1 MEDEMTLYVT
11 PARRAH
17 RRHMLDEIMRDWDEN
32 YTSELTFP
40 IDVVADN
47 DAFTIK
53 ALLPGI
59 KPDDL
64 DIQIVN
70 EIVTISGELS
80 ADREEGANYLLAE
93 IPGGKFHRVITLPV
107 PLNAAGVEASLENG
121 VMTLVIPK
129 AEEAKPRTI
138 KVKAL

>member
-1 MEDEMTLYVT
+1 MTLYVT

-32 YTSELTFP
+32 YTTELTFP
-40 IDVVADN
+40 LDVVADN

-53 ALLPGI
+53 ALLPGVSA
-59 KPDDL
+59 DDL

-70 EIVTISGELS
+70 EIVTLAGEIRTE
-80 ADREEGANYLLAE
+80 REEGANYLLAE

-107 PLNAAGVEASLENG
+107 PLNAANVEASLENG
-121 VMTLVIPK
+121 VLTLVIPK

-138 KVKAL
+138 KVNAK

>member
-1 MEDEMTLYVT
+1 MTLYVT

-32 YTSELTFP
+32 YTTELTFP
-40 IDVVADN
+40 LDVVADN

-53 ALLPGI
+53 ALLPGVSA
-59 KPDDL
+59 DDL

-70 EIVTISGELS
+70 EIVTLAGEIKTE
-80 ADREEGANYLLAE
+80 REEGANYLLAE

-107 PLNAAGVEASLENG
+107 PLNAANVEASLENG
-121 VMTLVIPK
+121 VLTLVIPK

-138 KVKAL
+138 KVNAK

>member
-1 MEDEMTLYVT
+1 MTLYVT

-40 IDVVADN
+40 IDVLADN

-53 ALLPGI
+53 ALLPGVSA
-59 KPDDL
+59 DDL

-70 EIVTISGELS
+70 EILTLSGELKTE
-80 ADREEGANYLLAE
+80 REEGANYLLAE

-107 PLNAAGVEASLENG
+107 PLNAANVEASLENG
-121 VMTLVIPK
+121 VLTLVIPK

-138 KVKAL
+138 KVNAK

>member
-1 MEDEMTLYVT
+1 MTLYVT

-32 YTSELTFP
+32 YTTELTFP
-40 IDVVADN
+40 LDVVADN

-53 ALLPGI
+53 ALLPGVSA
-59 KPDDL
+59 DDL

-70 EIVTISGELS
+70 EIVTLSGELKTE
-80 ADREEGANYLLAE
+80 REEGANYLLAE

-107 PLNAAGVEASLENG
+107 PLNAANVEASLENG
-121 VMTLVIPK
+121 VLTLVIPK

-138 KVKAL
+138 KVNAK

>member
-1 MEDEMTLYVT
+1 MTLYVT
-11 PARRAH
+11 PARRAY

-40 IDVVADN
+40 IDVLADN

-53 ALLPGI
+53 ALLPGVSA
-59 KPDDL
+59 DDL

-70 EIVTISGELS
+70 EIVTLSGELKS
-80 ADREEGANYLLAE
+80 DREEGANYLLAE

-107 PLNAAGVEASLENG
+107 PLNAANVEASLENG
-121 VMTLVIPK
+121 VLTLVIPK

-138 KVKAL
+138 KVNVK

>member
-1 MEDEMTLYVT
+1 MTLYVT

-40 IDVVADN
+40 IDVMADN

-53 ALLPGI
+53 ALLPGVSA
-59 KPDDL
+59 DDL

-70 EIVTISGELS
+70 EILTLSGELKTE
-80 ADREEGANYLLAE
+80 REEGANYLLAE

-107 PLNAAGVEASLENG
+107 PLNAANVEASLENG
-121 VMTLVIPK
+121 VLTLVIPK

-138 KVKAL
+138 KVKAK

>member
-1 MEDEMTLYVT
+1 MTLYVT

-40 IDVVADN
+40 IDVLADN

-53 ALLPGI
+53 ALLPGVSA
-59 KPDDL
+59 DDL

-70 EIVTISGELS
+70 EILTLSGELKTE
-80 ADREEGANYLLAE
+80 REEGANYLLAE

-107 PLNAAGVEASLENG
+107 PLNAANVEANLENG
-121 VMTLVIPK
+121 VLTLVIPK

-138 KVKAL
+138 KVKAK

>member
-1 MEDEMTLYVT
+1 MTLYVT

-40 IDVVADN
+40 IDVMADN

-53 ALLPGI
+53 ALLPGVSA
-59 KPDDL
+59 DDL

-70 EIVTISGELS
+70 EILTLSGELKTE
-80 ADREEGANYLLAE
+80 REEGDNYLLAE

-107 PLNAAGVEASLENG
+107 PLNAANVEASLENG
-121 VMTLVIPK
+121 VLTLVIPK

-138 KVKAL
+138 KVNAK

>member
-1 MEDEMTLYVT
+1 MTLYVT

-32 YTSELTFP
+32 YTSKLTFP

-53 ALLPGI
+53 ALLPGVSA
-59 KPDDL
+59 DDL

-70 EIVTISGELS
+70 EIVTLSGELKT
-80 ADREEGANYLLAE
+80 DRGEGTNYLLAE
-93 IPGGKFHRVITLPV
+93 IPGGKFHRVITLPM
-107 PLNAAGVEASLENG
+107 PLNAANVEASLENG
-121 VMTLVIPK
+121 VLTLVIPK

-138 KVKAL
+138 KVKAK

>member
-1 MEDEMTLYVT
+1 MTLCGT

-17 RRHMLDEIMRDWDEN
+17 RRYMVDDIMRDWDEN

-40 IDVVADN
+40 IDVGTDN
-47 DAFTIK
+47 EAFTIK

-59 KPDDL
+59 KPEDL

-70 EIVTISGELS
+70 EIVTISGEFK
-80 ADREEGANYLLAE
+80 ADHEEGATYLLAE
-93 IPGGKFHRVITLPV
+93 IPGGKFHRAITLPI
-107 PLNAAGVEASLENG
+107 PLNAADVEASLENG
-121 VMTLVIPK
+121 ILTLTIPK

-138 KVKAL
+138 KVKIK

>member
-1 MEDEMTLYVT
+1 MTLYVT

-40 IDVVADN
+40 IDVAADN

-53 ALLPGI
+53 ALLPGVSA
-59 KPDDL
+59 DDL

-70 EIVTISGELS
+70 EIVTISGELK

-107 PLNAAGVEASLENG
+107 PLNAANVEASLENG
-121 VMTLVIPK
+121 VLTLIIPK
-129 AEEAKPRTI
+129 AEEAKPRT
-138 KVKAL
+138 VKINAK

>member
-1 MEDEMTLYVT
+1 
-11 PARRAH
+11 
-17 RRHMLDEIMRDWDEN
+17 MLDEIMRDWDEN

>member
-1 MEDEMTLYVT
+1 MTLYVT

-70 EIVTISGELS
+70 EIVTISGVLS

-107 PLNAAGVEASLENG
+107 PLNAAEVEASLENG

>member
-1 MEDEMTLYVT
+1 MTLYVT

-32 YTSELTFP
+32 YTTELTFP
-40 IDVVADN
+40 LDVVADN

-53 ALLPGI
+53 ALLPGVSA
-59 KPDDL
+59 DDL
-64 DIQIVN
+64 DIQIVD
-70 EIVTISGELS
+70 EIVTLSGELKTE
-80 ADREEGANYLLAE
+80 REEGANYLLAE

-107 PLNAAGVEASLENG
+107 PLNAANVEASLENG
-121 VMTLVIPK
+121 VLTLVIPK

-138 KVKAL
+138 KVNAK

>member
-1 MEDEMTLYVT
+1 MTLYVT
-11 PARRAH
+11 PARRAY

-40 IDVVADN
+40 IDVLADN
-47 DAFTIK
+47 DTFTIK
-53 ALLPGI
+53 ALLPGVSA
-59 KPDDL
+59 DDL

-70 EIVTISGELS
+70 EIVTLSGELKS
-80 ADREEGANYLLAE
+80 DREEGANYLLAE

-107 PLNAAGVEASLENG
+107 PLNAANVEASLENG
-121 VMTLVIPK
+121 VLTLVIPK

-138 KVKAL
+138 KVNVK

>member
-1 MEDEMTLYVT
+1 MTLYVT
-11 PARRAH
+11 PARRAY

-40 IDVVADN
+40 IDVLADN

-53 ALLPGI
+53 ALLPGVSA
-59 KPDDL
+59 DDL

-70 EIVTISGELS
+70 EIVTLSGELKS
-80 ADREEGANYLLAE
+80 DREEGANYLLAE

-107 PLNAAGVEASLENG
+107 PLNAANVEANLENG
-121 VMTLVIPK
+121 VLTLVIPK

-138 KVKAL
+138 KVNVK